1 MGHPP
6 RCHVLPPCA
15 YQTIKKKSYLI
26 SNILLDFMPSRE
38 NEDKLVDDTVGSL
51 GGVGDSRCAPDNG
64 QGSEHRVH

>member
-1 MGHPP
+1 
-6 RCHVLPPCA
+6 
-15 YQTIKKKSYLI
+15 
-26 SNILLDFMPSRE
+26 MPSRE